1 MREGGKRNSLSP
13 VTGGE
18 GWGEGAHFSPL
29 TLHLIAAALLAAAM
43 SGCGTTSKRDPGA
56 SKAAPTLRGGGY
68 YLDDGPGANPP
79 ADLDGVPDAV
89 PRHEPLHRGASR
101 PYAVMGRDYT
111 PMTSLGP
118 YRARGMATWYGRRYH
133 GRPTSS
139 GEIYDMYAMTGAH
152 TTLPIPSYVR
162 VTNTANGK
170 SVVVR
175 INDRGPFVD
184 GRVIDVSYTAAHKLG
199 MLRGG
204 STMVEVEAL
213 VPGSAPLL
221 EGEVPQAHRPD
232 PVREAPLP
240 VAPSAPEPATA
251 SAPAVVEVPVASDA
265 GGVYLQLGAFGS
277 PENAENFRTRL
288 ALQVDWLAGRL
299 HIATRDGLSRV
310 RAGPYPTEA
319 EARRIAGRIVESLGI
334 KPVLQPW

>member
-1 MREGGKRNSLSP
+1 MREGGKQNSLSP

-18 GWGEGAHFSPL
+18 GWGEGVHFSPF
-29 TLHLIAAALLAAAM
+29 TLHLIAAALLAGAM
-43 SGCGTTSKRDPGA
+43 SGCGTVAKRDSGA
-56 SKAAPTLRGGGY
+56 SKAPSTLRGGGY
-68 YLDDGPGANPP
+68 YLDDGPDANPP

-89 PRHEPLHRGASR
+89 PRRERLHRGAGR

-111 PMTSLGP
+111 PMTALAP

-133 GRPTSS
+133 GKPTSS

-152 TTLPIPSYVR
+152 PTLPIPSYAR
-162 VTNTANGK
+162 VTNIGNGK

-199 MLRGG
+199 MLGRG
-204 STMVEVEAL
+204 SAMVEVEAL
-213 VPGSAPLL
+213 IPGTM
-221 EGEVPQAHRPD
+221 PD
-232 PVREAPLP
+232 PPPEALGAPRPEPTREAPLAATLP
-240 VAPSAPEPATA
+240 ASEPA
-251 SAPAVVEVPVASDA
+251 AVSPSSVPEVPVSSD
-265 GGVYLQLGAFGS
+265 GSGVYLQLGAFGS
-277 PENAENFRTRL
+277 QENAENFRARL

-310 RAGPYPTEA
+310 RAGPYGNEI
-319 EARRIAGRIVESLGI
+319 EARQVAERIVETLGI
-334 KPVLQPW
+334 KPIVLTQ